1 MICSDLLIY
10 KIFPKQ
16 NNISLYDR
24 GTKLCAAITAERCES
39 SCPNL
44 KGLFAFLRID
54 SPAVFSDVAAE
65 DVVARLAVC
74 AR

>member
-24 GTKLCAAITAERCES
+24 GTKLCAAQTAERRES
-39 SCPNL
+39 SCPAKVQMHLLFVSRPVAGRRGLILNL
-44 KGLFAFLRID
+44 KI
-54 SPAVFSDVAAE
+54 S
-65 DVVARLAVC
+65 
-74 AR
+74 